1 MNTMRMTGM
10 DMLKRILLLGLCLA
24 LLAGSAW
31 AAADQ
36 SQIAGDEHVLV
47 NYMLDLPDGRMLFH
61 KRILN
66 DEGSEVLADTLLC
79 LNADRTLSWE
89 YVETDEEAGYPWQGV
104 VRPDGTIALLF
115 LKEIGDED
123 TDPAQWDDR
132 LTIKYFTQEGE
143 STGNIIKLPQH
154 NPSCDALEQDFF
166 VLKYWNNAETF
177 YDTMDW
183 DGNLLSQQ
191 VVVNGNGEQYA
202 RLRDDDG
209 VLFYGEKDV
218 ENGRAMVMKKDS
230 VAGETL
236 WETILDF
243 QWEMSDQAAVIRAVK
258 TSDGGYALILSERE
272 VKGFY
277 DYQYRIALVKI
288 DAAGKVQW
296 VNKDLFGALDESSR
310 YDVEL
315 AAQDGKIVVCSAA
328 EGTDWFDLE
337 SPRIFRWLD
346 EGGRELGRTE
356 LVVKPEDFPEMEMLA
371 SDRDAA
377 QIECIFSVMELCNG
391 TAGPELHVEVW
402 FRDRQEKN
410 YSKDLGMSIIRMP
423 IPEP

>member
-1 MNTMRMTGM
+1 M
-10 DMLKRILLLGLCLA
+10 DILKRILLLGLCLA
-24 LLAGSAW
+24 LLAGSAL
-31 AAADQ
+31 AADQ
-36 SQIAGDEHVLV
+36 SQIAGDEHMIVS
-47 NYMLDLPDGRMLFH
+47 YMLDLPDGRMLFH

-66 DEGSEVLADTLLC
+66 DEGSEVLADTLLS

-89 YVETDEEAGYPWQGV
+89 YVETDEEVGYPWQGV

-143 STGNIIKLPQH
+143 STGSIIKLPQH
-154 NPSCDALEQDFF
+154 NPGCDALEPDFF
-166 VLKYWNNAETF
+166 MLRYWTETETV

-202 RLRDDDG
+202 RLRDEDG

-218 ENGRAMVMKKDS
+218 ENGRAIVMKKDS

-236 WETILDF
+236 WENILDF
-243 QWEMSDQAAVIRAVK
+243 QWEMSDQASVNLAVR
-258 TSDGGYALILSERE
+258 TSDGGYALILCERE

-296 VNKDLFGALDESSR
+296 VNKDLFGALDESSK

-315 AAQDGKIVVCSAA
+315 VAQDGKIVVCSAA
-328 EGTDWFDLE
+328 DGTSWFDLE

-377 QIECIFSVMELCNG
+377 QIECDLSRMDLVNG
-391 TAGPELHVEVW
+391 ADAPEVVVEVE
-402 FRDRQEKN
+402 FYDKKSKE
-410 YSKDLGMSIIRMP
+410 YSNDLGMSIIRMP